1 MFKKVFSLTTFFLV
15 GFLLLPG
22 LSVAQVFYCPFQN
35 HTAMVNTTRGI
46 ESIFS
51 RGEFSFFQI
60 GSGFWTASF
69 IGKELFFA
77 INRMESSLMKARL
90 DVAGRNGS
98 TIYRGTTTCSAID
111 ENLSK
116 RMVCAPKGTTARI
129 LKSAAPND
137 IHPDWKG
144 DSYVGTGWRI
154 ELTNALLKDGNVY
167 LVGDVLSPRG
177 GVVNRGIFV
186 LAGDWDCSCN
196 WHC

>member
-1 MFKKVFSLTTFFLV
+1 MFKKVFSRTLLFLV
-15 GFLLLPG
+15 GIVLSPG
-22 LSVAQVFYCPFQN
+22 SAVAEVFYCPFQN
-35 HTAMVNTTRGI
+35 HTAMVNTTRGS

-51 RGEFSFFQI
+51 RGEFSYFQI

-77 INRMESSLMKARL
+77 INRKESSLMRVSL
-90 DVAGRNGS
+90 DVAGRNGA
-98 TIYRGTTTCSAID
+98 TIYRGTTTCSAI
-111 ENLSK
+111 EGNLSK

-144 DSYVGTGWRI
+144 ESYIGTGWRI

-167 LVGDVLSPRG
+167 LFGDVLSPRG

-186 LAGDWDCSCN
+186 LAGEWDCS
-196 WHC
+196 